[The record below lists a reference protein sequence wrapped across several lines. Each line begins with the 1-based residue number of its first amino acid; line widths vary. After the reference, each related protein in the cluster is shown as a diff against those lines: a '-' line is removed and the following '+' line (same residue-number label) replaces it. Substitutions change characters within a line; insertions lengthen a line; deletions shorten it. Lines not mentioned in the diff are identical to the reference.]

1 MKYKPV
7 NPAVNQLY
15 PIAVCLDGWLKIIV
29 PAPENDALRLL
40 IISVKENDAEHDVL
54 FAALLKVHIDRDM
67 ISALAIN
74 DRQGRFYLV
83 SLKIRS
89 RIPAVDYR
97 PRRHQRIFIG
107 NILPAYK
114 PYLRAVC
121 ISLGGVFIPVHHP
134 PVIYHSFSLPLCLS
148 LKIFPEYLMILALE
162 PLDDLI
168 RIICV
173 VTVDALAIHRDP
185 GGI

>member
-1 MKYKPV
+1 MKYKPA
-7 NPAVNQLY
+7 NSAVNQLY
-15 PIAVCLDGWLKIIV
+15 PVAVCLDGRLKIII
-29 PAPENDALRLL
+29 PAPENDALGFL

-97 PRRHQRIFIG
+97 PRRHQGILIE

-114 PYLRAVC
+114 PYL
-121 ISLGGVFIPVHHP
+121 
-134 PVIYHSFSLPLCLS
+134 
-148 LKIFPEYLMILALE
+148 
-162 PLDDLI
+162 
-168 RIICV
+168 
-173 VTVDALAIHRDP
+173 
-185 GGI
+185 

>member
-97 PRRHQRIFIG
+97 PRRHQGILIE

-114 PYLRAVC
+114 PYL
-121 ISLGGVFIPVHHP
+121 
-134 PVIYHSFSLPLCLS
+134 
-148 LKIFPEYLMILALE
+148 
-162 PLDDLI
+162 
-168 RIICV
+168 
-173 VTVDALAIHRDP
+173 
-185 GGI
+185 